1 MTEQSK
7 SGSAAALRRFVF
19 LTQWRLSEL
28 FAFSLIFTLGALI
41 LVIHLSTWGVEMRK
55 DAKFLVETPCDVESA
70 AIRPFPAD
78 PLTRFRPEVTIR
90 YELNGESFTTTT
102 YDRLTLTDDK
112 GFTYDRDGAL
122 EAIRP
127 FYPGRKTT
135 CWVRVDDPTKA
146 TLVKKSNVWGWVFL
160 LIPTTLMLSGGALL
174 SSRIYERVFS
184 QEARASVRRQTT
196 RYPTL
201 PNAPPAGSSPGSE
214 LALRLAPDARS
225 TFSFGMASFG
235 AILWNVASAA
245 IFVWTLLTAKTQGD
259 VWASWLFLAIFGG
272 LGFVFACRVWTRLQI
287 ERVVGATELEISTLP
302 VLPGRK
308 VKFCLFLHGR
318 ICVKRLD
325 VFLKCEEIARYV
337 QGTNSI
343 IHRHE
348 AYSSTIFTK
357 YGVDVPARE
366 SRLERFTATIP
377 IGAAPSFCA
386 EHNEV
391 VWKASLQME
400 FEDGGTFARDFG
412 IVVYPFLPKER

>member
-308 VKFCLFLHGR
+308 VN
-318 ICVKRLD
+318 
-325 VFLKCEEIARYV
+325 V

-357 YGVDVPARE
+357 YGVDVPAHE
-366 SRLERFTATIP
+366 SRLERFTASIP

-400 FEDGGTFARDFG
+400 FGDGGTFSRDFG